1 MNKNIIL
8 VVLIVLGSF
17 MQDLFAQKATIREEK
32 LNMKTYMFSDPS
44 PVPQIGR
51 LYPYFRFDGYTN
63 KGVDQLWNMVI
74 LENDYIQ
81 VFVCPAVGGKVWGAI
96 EKSTGKEFLYFN
108 HVVKFRDIA
117 MRGAWTSGGL
127 EYNFGDIGHI
137 PTCAT
142 PVDYRIKEN
151 EDGSVSCIVGA
162 LDLPSRTNWNVEIKL
177 EKDKAY
183 FETKATWFN
192 NTALPVTYYHWMNA
206 AAKAAGNLEF
216 LYPGDKSIGHGGEVS
231 DWSEQ
236 NGRDLKYYEQNNFGP
251 SKSYHVMNGYADY
264 FGGYYHDDDF
274 GFGHYSSYDDKPGKK
289 IWIWGLSD
297 AGMIWEDLLTD
308 SDGQYIEFQA
318 GKLFNQAGGG
328 STNTPFKHREFSPH
342 DTDVMSELWFPLK
355 ETKGMVAASK
365 YGILN
370 VERAGDKATIY
381 LSALQQ
387 ISDELVVISKGEI
400 LKTFQ
405 IDKFPLQ
412 LFTTTF
418 ELSATEN
425 FKIVLGDRKL
435 TYDSE
440 DPQNA
445 VDRPVDPNED
455 FDWESAYGLYV
466 KGLELEKQRKY
477 PEALKIYLESH
488 KKEPGFS
495 PALNRLAMS
504 YYRIMNY
511 AEALK
516 YSNLSLSIDTYD
528 ALANYS
534 SGLVH
539 TALGNSAEA
548 KSAFSIASH
557 SMAYRAASYTELARI
572 YLKEKDLNYTKLYL
586 KKALAFNKF
595 NVHALE
601 MLAVTY
607 RLDNK
612 PEKAKSILKKI
623 DALDA
628 SNSFLISEQVFLGL
642 GKTEDFSTL
651 ITNELPSETYLELAM
666 KYKGFGRDAD
676 AAAVLKLAPET
687 PIVLLWLAQLEE
699 KNASAKLEKALK
711 MSAEM
716 VFPHRVESVEML
728 QSSIEK
734 NQNWK
739 LKYYLALIYW
749 NKGLLEKAQELMNQ
763 CKNEPNEVIF
773 YLTKAEM
780 FSNDDSVI
788 DQSLELALEIN
799 SSNWRL
805 NMTKIERDLSKNNFE
820 SARKLSKKYMKLY
833 PDKSRFGIEYA
844 KSLMGLKSF
853 EKCISFLND
862 LKVLPYEHATYGRV
876 IYHKAGIQ
884 AAYRELERKNYKK
897 AIYFADMA
905 KAWPRNLGVG
915 KPYDVDER
923 LDVFIK
929 ALAYEKIGN
938 TQKSNELYQ
947 TIANYSKPAHA
958 KRNSKLLLQ
967 LWALKKLQKAD
978 QATELLNAISEKNEK
993 NVYYQWVKSKYLNEN
1008 AEELKNSILNSNIVV
1023 GIYDSNFRDSEFNLL
1038 TDLVDIIEKSN

>member
-1 MNKNIIL
+1 MNKKILLIALIIL
-8 VVLIVLGSF
+8 GSIT
-17 MQDLFAQKATIREEK
+17 QDLFAQNATIREEK

-51 LYPYFRFDGYTN
+51 LYPYFRFDGYTD
-63 KGVDQLWNMVI
+63 KGEDKLWNMVI
-74 LENDYIQ
+74 LENDYIK

-96 EKSTGKEFLYFN
+96 EKSTGKEFLYYN

-142 PVDYRIKEN
+142 PVDYRIREN

-236 NGRDLKYYEQNNFGP
+236 NGRDLKYYEKNNFGP

-308 SDGQYIEFQA
+308 TDGQYIEYQS
-318 GKLFNQAGGG
+318 GKLFNQAGNG

-370 VERAGDKATIY
+370 VEREGDKATIY

-387 ISDELVVISKGEI
+387 ISDELQVTSKGKI
-400 LKTFQ
+400 LKTYQ
-405 IDKFPLQ
+405 VNNTPLE

-418 ELSATEN
+418 DINATDN

-435 TYDSE
+435 TYNSE

-445 VDRPVDPNED
+445 VDRPVEANKD
-455 FDWESAYGLYV
+455 FDWESAYGLYI
-466 KGLELEKQRKY
+466 KALELEKQRKY
-477 PEALKIYLESH
+477 PEALKLYHESH
-488 KKEPGFS
+488 KKELGFS
-495 PALNRLAMS
+495 PTLNRLAMS
-504 YYRIMNY
+504 YYRIMDY
-511 AEALK
+511 QEALK
-516 YSNLSLSIDTYD
+516 YSNLSLQIDTYD

-534 SGLVH
+534 SGLVQS
-539 TALGNSAEA
+539 ALGNIAEA

-557 SMAYRAASYTELARI
+557 TMGYRSASYTELAKI
-572 YLKEKDLNYTKLYL
+572 YLNQKDLNYTKLYL
-586 KKALAFNKF
+586 EKALAFNKY
-595 NVHALE
+595 NVHAME
-601 MLAVTY
+601 MMALAF
-607 RLDNK
+607 RMEHE
-612 PEKAKSILKKI
+612 PEKAQSLLKKI
-623 DALDA
+623 NSLDA
-628 SNSFLISEQVFLGL
+628 SSSFLISEQLFLG
-642 GKTEDFSTL
+642 KIKSEAFKSL
-651 ITNELPSETYLELAM
+651 ITNELPFETYLELAM
-666 KYKGFGRDAD
+666 KYKDFGRETEAVE
-676 AAAVLKLAPET
+676 VLKLAPET
-687 PIVLLWLAQLEE
+687 PVVLLWLAHLEE
-699 KNASAKLEKALK
+699 KEASVNLEKALA

-716 VFPHRVESVEML
+716 VFPHRVESVKML
-728 QSSIEK
+728 HGFIA
-734 NQNWK
+734 NNDHWK

-749 NKGLLEKAQELMNQ
+749 NKGLLAKAQDLIQQ
-763 CKNEPNEVIF
+763 CQNEPDEVIF

-780 FSNDDSVI
+780 FSDDDSVI
-788 DQSLELALEIN
+788 DQSLDRAYEID

-805 NMTKIERDLSKNNFE
+805 NMTKMERDLSKNNFE
-820 SARKLSKKYMKLY
+820 AARKLSKKYMKLY
-833 PDKSRFGIEYA
+833 PDKSRFGMNYA
-844 KSLMGLKSF
+844 KSLMGLESY
-853 EKCISFLND
+853 EKCISFLNN
-862 LKVLPYEHATYGRV
+862 LNVLPYEHATYGRV

-884 AAYRELERKNYKK
+884 AAFRELERKNYKK
-897 AIYFADMA
+897 VIYFSELA

-915 KPYDVDER
+915 KPYEVDER
-923 LDVFIK
+923 LDDFIK
-929 ALAYEKIGN
+929 ALAYEEMGN
-938 TQKSNELYQ
+938 TNKSNELYQ
-947 TIANYSKPAHA
+947 EIANYAKPNHA
-958 KRNSKLLLQ
+958 RQNSKLLLQ
-967 LWALKKLQKAD
+967 LLALKKLNKGD
-978 QATELLNAISEKNEK
+978 EATQMLNDISEKNEK
-993 NVYYQWVKSKYLNEN
+993 NVYFHWVKSKYLNEN
-1008 AEELKNSILNSNIVV
+1008 SLELQNSILNSNIVV
-1023 GIYDSNFRDSEFNLL
+1023 GIYDSNFRDSGFRLMTEFM
-1038 TDLVDIIEKSN
+1038 DIVENSN